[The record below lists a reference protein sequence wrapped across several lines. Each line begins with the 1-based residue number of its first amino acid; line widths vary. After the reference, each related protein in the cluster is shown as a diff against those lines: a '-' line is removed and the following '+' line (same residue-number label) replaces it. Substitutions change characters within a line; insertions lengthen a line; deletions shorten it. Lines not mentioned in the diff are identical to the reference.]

1 MIKVYFGGGTLT
13 EILEYFWVL
22 IECSGLFLMVFADHV
37 VLSIKPGFDVRQAP
51 HSTIIS
57 PAFGQILFL
66 TWFQGAQI
74 LVEEKYLGPRHG
86 FKIFE
91 GKRVI
96 SNKT

>member
-1 MIKVYFGGGTLT
+1 MIKVCFEVGTLI

-22 IECSGLFLMVFADHV
+22 TECSGLFLMILADHV
-37 VLSIKPGFDVRQAP
+37 VLITKPGFDVRQAP

-86 FKIFE
+86 SKIFE
-91 GKRVI
+91 GKRVF
-96 SNKT
+96 SN